1 MPSWP
6 RASIWGVGK
15 KRVTSGKRV
24 RGGAGA
30 LVARVSPI
38 VDRSIEL
45 DELVEKWT
53 LLGDEQSLVVS
64 KGGAT
69 KLGFVCCC

>member
-1 MPSWP
+1 
-6 RASIWGVGK
+6 
-15 KRVTSGKRV
+15 V

-30 LVARVSPI
+30 LVAGVSPI

-45 DELVEKWT
+45 DELGEKWT
-53 LLGDEQSLVVS
+53 LLGDEQRLVAG
-64 KGGAT
+64 KRGAT

>member
-1 MPSWP
+1 MKALTCRSVGKE
-6 RASIWGVGK
+6 RASH
-15 KRVTSGKRV
+15 GKRV

-30 LVARVSPI
+30 LVAGVSPI
-38 VDRSIEL
+38 VDRSNEL

-53 LLGDEQSLVVS
+53 LLGDEQSLLAGKRV
-64 KGGAT
+64 AT